1 MVIPSII
8 ANFAENID
16 FLLMIRILL
25 IICMTI
31 FFLAPIEVKASTPG
45 YMAGV
50 MEISVDNEPVI
61 SYTEGILTVTGAE
74 GQTMEVVS
82 LTGKKVM
89 SLTIETPA
97 QKIELNIPK
106 GCYIVK
112 VGKVVRKVSIR

>member
-1 MVIPSII
+1 LVIPSII

-16 FLLMIRILL
+16 YLLMIRILL

-31 FFLAPIEVKASTPG
+31 FFLSPIEVKASTPG

-89 SLTIETPA
+89 SLTIESPA

>member
-1 MVIPSII
+1 LVIPSII

-16 FLLMIRILL
+16 YLLMIRILL

-89 SLTIETPA
+89 SLTIESPA

>member
-16 FLLMIRILL
+16 YLLMIRILL

-50 MEISVDNEPVI
+50 MEISVDSEPVI

-89 SLTIETPA
+89 SLTIESPA